1 MNALTRLL
9 WISAEACNRR
19 GDSKVDERYCGGWL
33 RGESMAVRPVV
44 KVEA

>member
-1 MNALTRLL
+1 MKTPARLL
-9 WISAEACNRR
+9 WISARACDRR

-33 RGESMAVRPVV
+33 RGETMAIRPVV